1 MSRTPSA
8 ADAAISRIMVTSHP
22 LRIHDG
28 KGMNRPQGLLQRYAA
43 YRSFC
48 RCFAREAG
56 GRLWVALAL
65 LLVIGLLE
73 GGSLLA
79 LVPLLSSLGLGD
91 MGNLQGA
98 GLSPAAYL
106 QAGSHR
112 DNLGI
117 ILAIFAGLKIAQA
130 GVKAYSSTLNFQM
143 ETRFVGFLR
152 ERFYR
157 SMLQANWLF
166 LSRQRS
172 SELSHA
178 ILTELPQASG
188 VASLSL
194 NLLTMVIIGL
204 VQIGIA
210 ISLSPSM
217 TLVALGAGAVIGLGA
232 HGLRRRAR
240 ALSEKGY
247 GKRAEMADAVSE
259 HLAGMKI
266 AKSHGREPQHFEHF
280 RRVLREI
287 AAHVIRSQRLGA
299 QIGIWMEAGA
309 VVALGLFVYLAVD
322 RVEAPR
328 LLVLVFVFVRLVQQS
343 TALQATLHQI
353 NLALPP
359 FTHSERL
366 RERLAAAAESPPAS
380 ESKPEH
386 LQDSIRLEN
395 VSFQYD
401 VTQPTVLKAIDLRI
415 PSRRVVALC
424 GPSGAGKS
432 TIADLLLGLL
442 SPTAGRILVDGN
454 NLAGD
459 RLHDWRRSVG
469 YVPQET
475 FLFHDTIR
483 ANLLWAHPGA
493 SDADLREALR
503 AAAAEFVDR
512 LPAGIDTV
520 VGDRGVRLSGGE
532 RQRIALAR
540 ALLRRPTLLVLD
552 EATSALDTH
561 NERLVQDAIERLHGE
576 ITIVLIA
583 HRLSTVRNA
592 DCIVVLEDGAVVET
606 GSWDDLSH
614 REQGA
619 FRRLITADSGSRG

>member
-1 MSRTPSA
+1 
-8 ADAAISRIMVTSHP
+8 MVTSRPH
-22 LRIHDG
+22 RIHDG
-28 KGMNRPQGLLQRYAA
+28 KGMNRPQGVHQRYAA

-56 GRLWVALAL
+56 GRLWVAIAIL
-65 LLVIGLLE
+65 LIIGALE

-91 MGNLQGA
+91 MGKLQGT
-98 GLSPAAYL
+98 GMSPVAYL

-112 DNLGI
+112 ENLGI
-117 ILAIFAGLKIAQA
+117 ILAIFAGLKIVQA
-130 GVKAYSSTLNFQM
+130 CVKAYSSTLNFQM

-217 TLVALGAGAVIGLGA
+217 TLVALGAGAIIGLGA

-266 AKSHGREPQHFEHF
+266 AKSQGREPQHFEHF

-309 VVALGLFVYLAVD
+309 VLALGLFVYLAVD
-322 RVEAPR
+322 HVETPR
-328 LLVLVFVFVRLVQQS
+328 LLVLVFVFVRLVGQS
-343 TALQATLHQI
+343 TALQNTLHQI
-353 NLALPP
+353 NIALPP

-366 RERLAAAAESPPAS
+366 RERLVAAAEPPAALRG
-380 ESKPEH
+380 KPEN

-401 VTQPTVLKAIDLRI
+401 ATQPTVLKAIDLCI
-415 PSRRVVALC
+415 PSRQVVALC

-442 SPTAGRILVDGN
+442 SPSEGRILVDGKA
-454 NLAGD
+454 LTGD
-459 RLHDWRRSVG
+459 RIHDWRRSVG

-483 ANLLWAHPGA
+483 ANLLWAHPEA
-493 SDADLREALR
+493 SDTDLREALR
-503 AAAAEFVDR
+503 AAAAAEFVDR

-540 ALLRRPTLLVLD
+540 ALLRRPTLLILD

-583 HRLSTVRNA
+583 HRLSTVRQA
-592 DCIVVLEDGAVVET
+592 DCIVVLENGAVVET

-614 REQGA
+614 RQQGA
-619 FRRLITADSGSRG
+619 FRRLVAADAGH